1 MIKPS
6 EQAPSASTLL
16 AELIPKYLDPELY
29 HVVTGGV
36 PEVTKVGTLCFRISF
51 LSDSVSLVGARAALG
66 SQCVYRTGPSPVWRD
81 VDPPFHSSVYR

>member
-6 EQAPSASTLL
+6 EQAPSASALL

-29 HVVTGGV
+29 HVVNGGV
-36 PEVTKVGTLCFRISF
+36 PEVTKVGILRFRISS

-81 VDPPFHSSVYR
+81 ADPPLHSSVYR